1 MAGQVWA
8 VAELGGYMYSDNL
21 SSKLRKAVQPQVK
34 FRQFANVKDAALQA
48 KKKGDKYH
56 WDIYGNV
63 QTQGTKL
70 AEGTAIPKTNFRI
83 SQGTMSVDEYG
94 NSVPYT
100 SKLDDLSEHPLTQV
114 INGALKDDAKK
125 AFDYAAHDQFNAT
138 VLRAIPTA
146 GTDTSALTLYTNGTV
161 TGTNNVALGREHIK
175 TLADELMKERNIP
188 PYMADDYIALGRP
201 KAFRKLKND
210 LEDVNKYVDEGF
222 RLIRNGE
229 VGRYEN
235 FRFIE
240 QTNIP
245 SAAWTNSKSDQVY
258 FFGDDTVA
266 EGIVIPEEMRGAI
279 PGDFGRDKGV
289 AWYYLGG
296 FGIVHTDPT
305 QARIIKWDS
314 AA

>member
-8 VAELGGYMYSDNL
+8 VADEGGYMYAPNL

-34 FRQFANVKDAALQA
+34 FRQFASVKDAALQA
-48 KKKGDKYH
+48 KKKGDKFH

-63 QTQGTKL
+63 LTQGTKL
-70 AEGTAIPKTNFRI
+70 TEGTAMPKTNFKI
-83 SQGTMSVDEYG
+83 AQGTMSIDEYG
-94 NSVPYT
+94 NSIPYT
-100 SKLDDLSEHPLTQV
+100 SKLDDLSEHPLTEV

-125 AFDYAAHDQFNAT
+125 VFDKAAYDQFNAT
-138 VLRAIPTA
+138 VLRVIPTA

-175 TLADELMKERNIP
+175 TLADELMKERDIP

-235 FRFIE
+235 FRFVE
-240 QTNIP
+240 QTNIA
-245 SAAWTNSKSDQVY
+245 SQAWTNGKSDQVF

-296 FGIVHTDPT
+296 FGIVHAQPT
-305 QARIIKWDS
+305 QGRIIKWDS
-314 AA
+314 QA